1 MLSSS
6 PPSDIGMTTTEE
18 NGGLMTR
25 QFSSQL
31 ETVQT
36 AVAPRTQN
44 PQLDERL
51 WQAWVEKNKKLDK
64 VKLARRVKAIA
75 ILVVLSALAALVHKV
90 AG

>member
-1 MLSSS
+1 
-6 PPSDIGMTTTEE
+6 MTTTEE

-25 QFSSQL
+25 QFTSQL

-36 AVAPRTQN
+36 AVARTQN

-51 WQAWVEKNKKLDK
+51 WQAWVEKNEKLDK
-64 VKLARRVKAIA
+64 VKFARRVKAIA
-75 ILVVLSALAALVHKV
+75 ILVVLLALAALVHRV